1 MGVEPEEAD
10 FLMRPA
16 MEGGDS
22 GYGSGG
28 YGVIAA
34 QDQRELVIR

>member
-1 MGVEPEEAD
+1 VGVEPEEAD
-10 FLMRPA
+10 PLVGLA

-28 YGVIAA
+28 YGVIST
-34 QDQRELVIR
+34 